1 MFSLV
6 VDFKTT
12 DKVSY
17 LFVILL
23 VHFGNFFYFCRHNKC
38 DFSHCQ
44 NEQYSM
50 AEKKYDIFISYR
62 RDDGGQYARILQL
75 ELERYHYRVFLDY
88 EELTDGVFGDDII
101 KAIQSAPIFIM
112 VLTPLYLTR
121 SMEPDSWV
129 TKEVRMAIEG
139 GKHFIPVDPD
149 KKFNGIPENTP
160 AEIADIVGKHQHSS
174 IDFGQALKAT
184 VDLMVQNRIVPHV
197 PLPKPKKK
205 RWLIVLGSIAL
216 VALIAVGVHLIKQH
230 RINSEI
236 ATLKIEIEG
245 YAEEIEDV
253 CRQLLNW
260 SPDLTISQAK
270 SLQSILGNMAK
281 VEGGTFLQGAAP
293 NPDGSYDDLVCP
305 KQETPQVP
313 QKVETF
319 FINEYEVSVAE
330 WSGIMNIQYDIESAS
345 MPMTNV
351 SYEDCQVFVERLSN
365 LSGLNF
371 VLPTEA
377 EWEFAAR
384 GGIEPDSTLFAG
396 SDAPSKVAWYAE
408 NSGNRAHVRNDEKG
422 GLDCN
427 ALNLFDMSGNVCEWC
442 DTPFRPYNPDIP
454 TPDPDAMVIRGGY
467 YGSEP
472 YELTVYHRDPMN
484 RNMSAA
490 NVGLRLAIRN
500 D

>member
-1 MFSLV
+1 M
-6 VDFKTT
+6 
-12 DKVSY
+12 DK
-17 LFVILL
+17 
-23 VHFGNFFYFCRHNKC
+23 
-38 DFSHCQ
+38 D
-44 NEQYSM
+44 
-50 AEKKYDIFISYR
+50 YDIVISYR
-62 RDDGGQYARILQL
+62 REDGAQYARILQL
-75 ELERYHYRVFLDY
+75 ELEKYNYRVFLDY

-149 KKFNGIPENTP
+149 RKFNGIPENTP
-160 AEIADIVGKHQHSS
+160 MEIADIVGKHQHSS

-184 VDLMVQNRIVPHV
+184 VDLMVQNRIIPHV

-205 RWLIVLGSIAL
+205 LWFTTLCCIGFVAL
-216 VALIAVGVHLIKQH
+216 VTIGAYLVKQH
-230 RINSEI
+230 RNTAEI
-236 ATLKIEIEG
+236 DALKTEIEG
-245 YAEEIEDV
+245 YVEEIENV
-253 CRQLLNW
+253 CGQPINW
-260 SPDLTISQAK
+260 SPYLNLGQAK
-270 SLQSILGNMAK
+270 SFRSILEYMAK
-281 VEGGTFLQGAAP
+281 VEGGSFMQGAAS
-293 NPDGSYDDLVCP
+293 NPDDSYDDLVCP
-305 KQETPQVP
+305 RRETPQMS
-313 QKVETF
+313 QQVETF

-330 WSGIMNIQYDIESAS
+330 WSGIMGLKYDEASAN

-351 SYEDCQVFVERLSN
+351 SFEDCQKFVERLSD

-396 SDAPSKVAWYAE
+396 SNDPGEVAWYAD
-408 NSGNRAHVRNDEKG
+408 NSSNRAHVRNDEKG

-472 YELTVYHRDPMN
+472 YELTVYHRDPMS
-484 RNMSAA
+484 RNMSAT
-490 NVGLRLAIRN
+490 NIGLRLAIRKE
-500 D
+500 